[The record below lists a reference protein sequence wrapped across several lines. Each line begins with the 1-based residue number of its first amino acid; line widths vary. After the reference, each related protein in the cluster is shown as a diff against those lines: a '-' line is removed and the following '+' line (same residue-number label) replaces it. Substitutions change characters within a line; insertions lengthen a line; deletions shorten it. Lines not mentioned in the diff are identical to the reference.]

1 MSLHVQVCRAL
12 CDSCPNPL
20 PSLTCGH
27 TQGAPDHPTV
37 LADRLPMHLRSLH
50 IWGTEDTAVDC
61 SRSRSLRDKW
71 LQHVNAPVTVEH
83 GSGHCIPTQAAF
95 LNQYRDFMEAALK
108 STDAALP
115 PARPPPALA
124 AADVSLLR
132 PGCVVVAD
140 NVLSFGVP
148 LTDYLD
154 HVRATGGPYA
164 CSLLREGQVEYS
176 AVGGAAERGTKDEL
190 MLDGV
195 EISVLR

>member
-1 MSLHVQVCRAL
+1 MSLPITRW
-12 CDSCPNPL
+12 D
-20 PSLTCGH
+20 

-37 LADRLPMHLRSLH
+37 LAERLPQHLRSLH

-71 LQHVNAPVTVEH
+71 IGHQNAPVTIEH
-83 GSGHCIPTQAAF
+83 GAGHCIPTQATY
-95 LNQYRDFMEAALK
+95 LSQYRDFMEAAIAA
-108 STDAALP
+108 TDAALP
-115 PARPPPALA
+115 PASSLVEVAVT
-124 AADVSLLR
+124 ADMPLLR

-148 LTDYLD
+148 LTDYLN
-154 HVRATGGPYA
+154 HVRATGGPYVS
-164 CSLLREGQVEYS
+164 SLLREGLVEYS
-176 AVGGAAERGTKDEL
+176 AVQGAVERGAEDEL

>member
-1 MSLHVQVCRAL
+1 
-12 CDSCPNPL
+12 
-20 PSLTCGH
+20 
-27 TQGAPDHPTV
+27 
-37 LADRLPMHLRSLH
+37 MHLRSLH

-115 PARPPPALA
+115 PAPPPLALA
-124 AADVSLLR
+124 PAEDVPLLH

-140 NVLSFGVP
+140 NVLSFGAP

-154 HVRATGGPYA
+154 HVRATEGPYA
-164 CSLLREGQVEYS
+164 SSLLREGHVEYS
-176 AVGGAAERGTKDEL
+176 AVGGAAERGAEDEL